1 MADSQ
6 VMMVVGSQW
15 GDEGKGKLVDYLTDK
30 VDVCARCQG
39 GNNAGH
45 TIVVNGVKF
54 DFHLMPSGVVHEK
67 CMNVIGNGCVVHID
81 SFFEEVDKAE
91 AKGINT
97 TGRIILSDRAHI
109 VFDLH
114 QAIDGLKEV
123 ELGKGKVG
131 TTGKGIG
138 PVYSSKASR
147 GGIRVGDLLFDT
159 WKERF
164 QLMVKNKG
172 RRFEGTDFNVN
183 VASEIAKYEG
193 YVERLKPYI
202 GDTVWYINNAFNEGK
217 KILIEGANAIMLDID
232 FGTYPFVTSSNTG
245 CGGACTG
252 LGLSPNKI
260 QSRFGVVKAYTTRVG
275 SGPFPTEQLN
285 DIGETLQTVGH
296 EYGTTTGRKR
306 RCGWL
311 DLVLLGYSH
320 LINDYSA
327 LCVTKL
333 DVLSGFKELKVA
345 VQYIL
350 DGKPLPSFPANLENL
365 AKVEVVYETLP
376 GWEEDI
382 TGARKFED
390 LPANAQAYV
399 NKIEEVI
406 GSPVAWIGVGPGR
419 EEMIARPL
427 K

>member
-1 MADSQ
+1 
-6 VMMVVGSQW
+6 MVVGSQW
-15 GDEGKGKLVDYLTDK
+15 GDEGKGKLVDYLSDK

-45 TIVVNGVKF
+45 TIVVDGKKF

-81 SFFEEVDKAE
+81 AFFEEIDKTE
-91 AKGINT
+91 AKGVKT
-97 TGRIILSDRAHI
+97 EGRIMLSDRCHI

-114 QAIDGLKEV
+114 QAIDGLKEL
-123 ELGKGKVG
+123 ELGNSKVG
-131 TTGKGIG
+131 TTRKGIG

-164 QLMVKNKG
+164 AAMVKNKS
-172 RRFEGTDFNVN
+172 RRFEGTDFSVD
-183 VASEIAKYEG
+183 VEAEINKYCG
-193 YVERLKPYI
+193 YIDRLKPYI
-202 GDTVWYINNAFNEGK
+202 GDTVWYINNAFKEGK

-260 QSRFGVVKAYTTRVG
+260 QERYGVVKAYTTRVG

-333 DVLSGFKELKVA
+333 DVLSGIKELKIA
-345 VQYIL
+345 VQYKL
-350 DGKPLPSFPANLENL
+350 NGEVLPSFPANLENL
-365 AKVEVVYETLP
+365 AEVEVVYETLP
-376 GWEEDI
+376 GWDEDI
-382 TGARKFED
+382 TGARSFED

-406 GSPVAWIGVGPGR
+406 GSRVAWIGVGPGR
-419 EEMIARPL
+419 EAMIARPN
-427 K
+427 